1 MGKIYP
7 HSGTWTE
14 NLATLLALETAIM
27 STSSTKSNQILTN
40 KTAPRTG
47 YLPSFDGWR
56 ALAIL
61 GVLMTHDLPWAIAGH
76 SNAAFKAAGG
86 YGVALFFAISGLLIT
101 TRILE
106 EERIVGHFDIRR
118 FYIRRL
124 FRIQPVAILYLAVV
138 GTLMVSHVIH
148 DHWYYWFAAMFMFEN
163 FAWRPSLSPISFF
176 EGHFWSL
183 AVEEHFYI
191 LLSLLLLFLRKSRL
205 AALTALWILLF
216 VATKIGEARGFFDP
230 VITGRRT
237 YWQLDFLIFAAMTA
251 LAIQRVNVRNW
262 ALRYGK
268 PWMAFLATLIAISLH
283 RMLVHLRHPT
293 LHAFSLHGWLDEFG
307 LVSQFFFTLWVAATM
322 LHPES
327 WTTRLLELPLLRFIG
342 KLSYSLYLWHVLF
355 FSSFEPATNIT
366 NLLLLVLSGRPEKY
380 IASFAAAALSYYLL
394 EKPMMRLGHRLA
406 PPATPGRPELMEQT
420 APAHE
425 G

>member
-1 MGKIYP
+1 VTIGLYLSID
-7 HSGTWTE
+7 
-14 NLATLLALETAIM
+14 ETGRDDVTKT
-27 STSSTKSNQILTN
+27 TSKS
-40 KTAPRTG
+40 G
-47 YLPSFDGWR
+47 YLPSLDGWR

-61 GVLMTHDLPWAIAGH
+61 GVMMTHDLPWVVAGY
-76 SNAAFKAAGG
+76 SNAAFKGTGG

-106 EERIVGHFDIRR
+106 EEHIVGHFDIRR

-138 GTLMVSHVIH
+138 AALMISHVIH

-163 FAWRPSLSPISFF
+163 FAWHPAMIPIAFF
-176 EGHFWSL
+176 VGHFWSL

-205 AALTALWILLF
+205 AVLTTLWVVLF
-216 VATKIGEARGFFDP
+216 AATKIGEARGFFDP
-230 VITGRRT
+230 EITGRRT
-237 YWQLDFLIFAAMTA
+237 YWQLDFLIFAAMMA
-251 LAIQRVNVRNW
+251 LVLQRADVRKW

-268 PWMAFLATLIAISLH
+268 PWIAFLATLITISLH
-283 RMLVHLRHPT
+283 RVLVHWHHPA
-293 LHAFSLHGWLDEFG
+293 LHAFSLRGWLDEFG
-307 LVSQFFFTLWVAATM
+307 LISQFFFTLWVAATM

-327 WTTRLLELPLLRFIG
+327 WTTRLLELPPLRFIG

-355 FSSFEPATNIT
+355 FSSFEPVTNIT
-366 NLLLLVLSGRPEKY
+366 NPMLLALSGRPAKY
-380 IASFAAAALSYYLL
+380 VAAFACAALSYYLL

-406 PPATPGRPELMEQT
+406 PPATPGRPELMEQASST
-420 APAHE
+420 HNS
-425 G
+425 